1 MHGTPTERRLLQ
13 RGRGIPSIR
22 KRRGSSPSAFCSLS
36 YEQKEMEREA
46 VKRGCERGEEA
57 LVGVGDSMISQWVGG

>member
-1 MHGTPTERRLLQ
+1 
-13 RGRGIPSIR
+13 
-22 KRRGSSPSAFCSLS
+22 
-36 YEQKEMEREA
+36 MEREA